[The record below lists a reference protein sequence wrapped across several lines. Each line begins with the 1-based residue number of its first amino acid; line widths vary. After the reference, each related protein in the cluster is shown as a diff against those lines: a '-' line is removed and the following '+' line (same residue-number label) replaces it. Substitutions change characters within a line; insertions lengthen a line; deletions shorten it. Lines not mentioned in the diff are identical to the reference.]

1 MLPKRIIP
9 VLLIQNQDLVKT
21 KQFKFFK
28 YVGDPLNAI
37 KIFNDKS
44 VDEIIVI
51 DINVDKHTNPD
62 YEYIEKLNNES
73 FMPFTYGGGVKN
85 LRDADILFSKG
96 IEKISIQSA
105 ALNNLKLIEE
115 ISNKYGSQSL
125 ILSLDYINYSSHV
138 KLRNIDKKMSLKD
151 LKTFLKDFLN
161 AGIGELFINN
171 ISKDGMKSGQ
181 DYEFISILNSFLNI
195 PLISAGGTRS
205 KEDMVKVFKSGADAV
220 GIGSYFIF
228 YGVYDAVLI
237 SYPDQ
242 LQIEKISNYDY

>member
-73 FMPFTYGGGVKN
+73 F
-85 LRDADILFSKG
+85 
-96 IEKISIQSA
+96 
-105 ALNNLKLIEE
+105 
-115 ISNKYGSQSL
+115 
-125 ILSLDYINYSSHV
+125 
-138 KLRNIDKKMSLKD
+138 
-151 LKTFLKDFLN
+151 
-161 AGIGELFINN
+161 IGFIGKC
-171 ISKDGMKSGQ
+171 S
-181 DYEFISILNSFLNI
+181 
-195 PLISAGGTRS
+195 
-205 KEDMVKVFKSGADAV
+205 
-220 GIGSYFIF
+220 
-228 YGVYDAVLI
+228 
-237 SYPDQ
+237 
-242 LQIEKISNYDY
+242 